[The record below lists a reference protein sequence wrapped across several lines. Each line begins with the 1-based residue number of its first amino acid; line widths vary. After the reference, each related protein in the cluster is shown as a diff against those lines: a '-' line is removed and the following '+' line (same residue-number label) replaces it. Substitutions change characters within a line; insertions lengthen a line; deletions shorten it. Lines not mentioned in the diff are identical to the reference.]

1 LWGSNYPQDPGGPNP
16 LSKQGEI
23 VFDWG
28 MLWFKGQH
36 VATGQCNVKAY
47 NRQLREL
54 IHLDKAK
61 PSWIVSHTLPLD
73 KAADGYQHFDKREK
87 GWTKVVLQ
95 PAA

>member
-1 LWGSNYPQDPGGPNP
+1 MVGVYIPNDPGGPDS
-16 LSKQGEI
+16 LAKKGEI

-28 MLWFKGQH
+28 MLWFKGQR

-54 IHLDKAK
+54 IHLGKAK

-73 KAADGYQHFDKREK
+73 NAPDGYQHFDKRDS

>member
-1 LWGSNYPQDPGGPNP
+1 
-16 LSKQGEI
+16 
-23 VFDWG
+23 
-28 MLWFKGQH
+28 M
-36 VATGQCNVKAY
+36 ATGQCNVKAY

-54 IHLDKAK
+54 IHLDKVK

-73 KAADGYQHFDKREK
+73 KAPDGYLHFDKRDR